1 MASSVVANVARGS
14 SREEPASWHATRHG
28 EVAGYSSEEA
38 MADVQIQQPS
48 GGSGS
53 GSGGSGAA
61 WAIVV
66 LILLGIIAWF
76 VFGGGL
82 HRTSRTRVDINVPN
96 AGAPASG
103 SGGAPSG
110 SAPPSGGAAPS
121 NPAPAPANPAPK
133 TP

>member
-1 MASSVVANVARGS
+1 MRN
-14 SREEPASWHATRHG
+14 G
-28 EVAGYSSEEA
+28 EVAVHSSEEA

-48 GGSGS
+48 GSGS
-53 GSGGSGAA
+53 GSGMV
-61 WAIVV
+61 WALVV

-82 HRTSRTRVDINVPN
+82 HRTSTTKVDINVPN

-103 SGGAPSG
+103 SAPSG
-110 SAPPSGGAAPS
+110 SAPPSGGAAP
-121 NPAPAPANPAPK
+121 AKPAPK